1 MKKPYR
7 NIKTVLKE
15 QIFVLWKFKRNLRM
29 AHTCNPSYFGGRDQE
44 DLSWK
49 PALGKY
55 FGRLYFRKNPS
66 QKKAGSS
73 SKITC
78 LANIRP

>member
-29 AHTCNPSYFGGRDQE
+29 AHTCNPSYLGVEIRRISVGSQLWANTLGDSISEKIHHKKRLAQAVK
-44 DLSWK
+44 S
-49 PALGKY
+49 PA
-55 FGRLYFRKNPS
+55 
-66 QKKAGSS
+66 
-73 SKITC
+73 
-78 LANIRP
+78 